1 MYAEW
6 EDKYEV
12 NKIEKML
19 VRDLNEF
26 EEGLKMIKQKTEY
39 ISSKFS
45 LWKQLK
51 KQSFIFFVYLV
62 I

>member
-1 MYAEW
+1 MYAER

-19 VRDLNEF
+19 VCDLNEF
-26 EEGLKMIKQKTEY
+26 EDGLKMIKQKTEY

-45 LWKQLK
+45 L
-51 KQSFIFFVYLV
+51 
-62 I
+62 